1 MSLLELG
8 SVFAG
13 HGVEALVGRG
23 GMGVVYRARHLELER
38 VVALK
43 VIAPELL
50 DDPLIRE
57 RFLREA
63 RTAASI
69 EHPNV
74 IPLHYVGEEDGIA
87 YLAMRF
93 IDGDDVRTLVQTRG
107 VMPPGRAADVT
118 TQTAAALDAIHEAG
132 FVHRD
137 VKPANLL
144 VARGGHVYLTDFG
157 LAKQIVSRE
166 GATRS
171 GHWVGT
177 LDYVAP
183 EQIRGGRV
191 DARADVYAL
200 GGVLHF
206 MLTSHVPYDRESDEA
221 KLWGHLTDP
230 PPLPSRLRPELPVAL
245 DAVVERAMAK
255 VPADRYPSAGDL
267 GRAARA
273 AAGDGAPV
281 EPERTVAR
289 GAASPEGAARQPGL
303 AEEVPTLTGV
313 RRGRDA
319 APTAVLDAA
328 RPRRSRRR
336 PLAIVAVAMLAAGIA
351 ALVAIPGSDEEPP
364 PRRPP
369 ITVGQTIEDVGTRP
383 NGIAVAAGS
392 LWVTSYGRS
401 RVVRIDAETGRVRAE
416 APRVGRGALDIAAG
430 RSAVWVAVTPQS
442 VVVRLDPETG
452 RVAGHI
458 RTPLR
463 PVDLAAGAE
472 DLWVVGRA
480 AVKGGADALLHY
492 DGDGQLLRRV
502 EVPQGVAAI
511 TLGGG
516 ALWVAE
522 LRIGRVLRVD
532 PRTGRSRA
540 RAPLESP
547 GYELTYGKGYVWVTQ
562 RDDDSI
568 ARIDPDTSAAVAS
581 AAGHGPTGIAVAGD
595 HVLVA
600 STTDHTVV
608 VIDPRTAKPVG
619 RPLQVGLNPYAVAT
633 SGGHAWVTNVAGNS
647 VTRLDIGGSELVAR
661 D

>member
-1 MSLLELG
+1 MSLLGPG

-13 HGVEALVGRG
+13 HRVEALVGRG

-38 VVALK
+38 LVALK

-50 DDPLIRE
+50 DDPLVRE

-93 IDGDDVRTLVQTRG
+93 TDGDDVRTLVQTRG
-107 VMPPGRAADVT
+107 VMTPERAADVT
-118 TQTAAALDAIHEAG
+118 VQTAAALDAIHEAG

-157 LAKQIVSRE
+157 LAKQIISRE
-166 GATRS
+166 GATGS

-206 MLTSHVPYDRESDEA
+206 MLTSHVPYDRGSDEA

-230 PPLPSRLRPELPVAL
+230 PPLPSRLRPELPIAL

-255 VPADRYPSAGDL
+255 APDDRFLSAGDL

-273 AAGDGAPV
+273 AAGNAAPD

-289 GAASPEGAARQPGL
+289 GAASPDGAARQPGL
-303 AEEVPTLTGV
+303 AEELPTLTNVG
-313 RRGRDA
+313 RGRDA
-319 APTAVLDAA
+319 APTAMLDVA

-336 PLAIVAVAMLAAGIA
+336 PLAIVAVAMLATGVG
-351 ALVAIPGSDEEPP
+351 ALFAIPGADEQPAS
-364 PRRPP
+364 RRPP
-369 ITVGQTIEDVGTRP
+369 ITVRQTIEDVGTRP

-392 LWVTSYGRS
+392 LWVTSYERS
-401 RVVRIDAETGRVRAE
+401 RVVRIDAETGRVRSE

-430 RSAVWVAVTPQS
+430 RSAVWVAVTPRS

-452 RVAGHI
+452 RVTGRI

-463 PVDLAAGAE
+463 PVALAAGAE
-472 DLWVVGRA
+472 DLWVVGRS
-480 AVKGGADALLHY
+480 AVKGGADELLHY
-492 DGDGQLLRRV
+492 DGDGRLRRRL
-502 EVPQGVAAI
+502 EVPQGAAAI

-522 LRIGRVLRVD
+522 LRIGRVLRID
-532 PRTGRSRA
+532 PRTGRSTA
-540 RAPLESP
+540 RAPLEAP
-547 GYELTYGKGYVWVTQ
+547 GFALTYGKGYVWVTQ

-568 ARIDPDTSAAVAS
+568 ARIEPDTGTVVAS
-581 AAGHGPTGIAVAGD
+581 AAGHGPTGIAVAD
-595 HVLVA
+595 DLVLVA

-608 VIDPRTAKPVG
+608 VIDPRTAQPVG
-619 RPLQVGLNPYAVAT
+619 RPVRVGLNPYALAA
-633 SGGHAWVTNVAGNS
+633 SAGRAWVTNAAANS
-647 VTRLDIGGSELVAR
+647 MTQLDVGGS
-661 D
+661 